1 MNTEQHI
8 TSNTRYTNTEIKAG
22 NNEIQVIVDKFM
34 SGSAVKAINCKLN
47 YIDRIE
53 QPHDHYICQMGALV
67 KGQLVDRRR
76 R

>member
-1 MNTEQHI
+1 MITDQH
-8 TSNTRYTNTEIKAG
+8 TSNRYINTQIKAG
-22 NNEIQVIVDKFM
+22 INEIQVIVDKFM

-47 YIDRIE
+47 YRDRIE

-76 R
+76 S